1 MSSENALTGARA
13 GELEGVDVAAVG
25 VEAIGWRRFLH
36 ARPELSFR
44 EVETARFVRETL
56 EQIGGLE
63 IGALTPTS
71 VVARLRAPAPGSTVA
86 VRADLDALPIG
97 EETGCEFASVVP
109 GVMHA
114 CGHDAHT
121 AIVLGVAR
129 VLSELRDRLAG
140 EVRFVFQH
148 AEELPPGGA
157 AELVTA
163 GVMDGVDM
171 IVGAHV
177 LSTLESGKVA
187 VLEGACT
194 GSDDSFRVT
203 IRGRGGHAAAPH
215 EAIDPI
221 AIAAQVMTGLQQIV
235 SRRISP
241 ADRVVVSV
249 TQIHGGGDADNVI
262 PETVE
267 LGGTIRMQHDA
278 SRAPVRHA
286 LTEIA
291 TGVSAAHGATCDVS
305 FSEGYSAVVNDPR
318 LAAVVRDVA
327 GPDRVTAME
336 PLMGGEDFSAY
347 LRDAPGC
354 FVFIGAGGPGWFP
367 HHHPRFTIDE
377 RAIPLGIEIL
387 ARTTLRLANDQPAH
401 GRGPA

>member
-1 MSSENALTGARA
+1 MSV

-25 VEAIGWRRFLH
+25 VEAVGWRRYLH
-36 ARPELSFR
+36 AHPELSFR
-44 EVETARFVRETL
+44 EVETARFVRANL

-63 IGALTPTS
+63 IDALTPTS
-71 VVARLRAPAPGSTVA
+71 VVARLRGSAPGSTVA
-86 VRADLDALPIG
+86 VRADLDALPIA
-97 EETGCEFASVVP
+97 EETGCEFASVLP

-157 AELVTA
+157 AELVAA
-163 GVMDGVDM
+163 GAMDGVDV

-177 LSTLESGKVA
+177 RSTLEVGKVA
-187 VLEGACT
+187 VLDGACT
-194 GSDDSFRVT
+194 ASDDSFRVA

-215 EAIDPI
+215 ETIDPV
-221 AIAAQVMTGLQQIV
+221 AIAAQVVMGLQQIV
-235 SRRISP
+235 SRRTDP

-278 SRAPVRHA
+278 LRAPARRA

-305 FSEGYSAVVNDPR
+305 FSEGYGAVVNDPR
-318 LAAVVRDVA
+318 VAAVVRDVA

-336 PLMGGEDFSAY
+336 PMMGGEDFSAY
-347 LRDAPGC
+347 LRKVPGC
-354 FVFIGAGGPGWFP
+354 FVFIGAGGPEWFP
-367 HHHPRFTIDE
+367 HHHRRFAIDE

-387 ARTTLRLANDQPAH
+387 ARTALRLAADQGSH
-401 GRGPA
+401 